1 MSTQPQPPKATTYT
15 QPKNPISQ
23 TPLEQ
28 DQQQEQRTRHH
39 GDNVPTITRGLQS
52 RPSNSDALSEHTQR
66 KQQPRDLH
74 SAANVDT
81 EYGVEQQPAEGDIV
95 ARVQG
100 KSTRAREQAGAHAGP
115 VGSALGPGCPA
126 SASAI
131 AAAGDGGVLRELG
144 KKREEHDRML
154 GERVGRSPA
163 EPEGL
168 EGGSERDKAWR
179 RKLERE
185 GEVDVGRAVGE
196 GTGSA
201 VVR

>member
-1 MSTQPQPPKATTYT
+1 MSTLPQQPPKTTTYT

-39 GDNVPTITRGLQS
+39 GDNVQTITRGPQS

-81 EYGVEQQPAEGDIV
+81 EYGVEQQPAEGDIA

-126 SASAI
+126 SASA
-131 AAAGDGGVLRELG
+131 GDGGELRELG
-144 KKREEHDRML
+144 RKREEHDRIL

-163 EPEGL
+163 EPE
-168 EGGSERDKAWR
+168 EVEDSSERDRAWR

-185 GEVDVGRAVGE
+185 GEVDVGSAVGE